1 MTKLYDTQVAVYS
14 RLQTNEVLK
23 NVGVYDYI
31 DDNRVFPYV
40 VLGRVFSTPERTKTT
55 DGERIEITLDIWSGY
70 NGKKETIDI
79 MKLIEQ
85 ALDDELMIDGADVIT
100 QEVKNRE
107 AFEVADSLY
116 KGTIVYEILL
126 DTEE

>member
-40 VLGRVFSTPERTKTT
+40 VLGRVFSTPERTKTNE
-55 DGERIEITLDIWSGY
+55 GERVEITLDIWSGY

-79 MKLIEQ
+79 MKLIEET
-85 ALDDELMIDGADVIT
+85 LDDELVIDGADVII
-100 QEVKNRE
+100 QEVKSRE

-126 DTEE
+126 DMEE

>member
-1 MTKLYDTQVAVYS
+1 MTKLYDAQVAIYS
-14 RLQTNEVLK
+14 QLQTSEQLNDI
-23 NVGVYDYI
+23 GVFDYI
-31 DDNRVFPYV
+31 DDGRAFPYV

-85 ALDDELMIDGADVIT
+85 ALDDELVINGADVIT